1 MNWLQSMLYGFLSGV
16 AEVLPISSRAH
27 GILLLK
33 IFGASGNSNLM
44 LLMLHAALLAALH
57 VSSRAHLTRIHRA
70 LALARIPKKKRRRPL
85 DLKSLMDF
93 KLLRTMALPIIL
105 AYCFYNS
112 LSFLVGSLLAIA
124 AFLFLNGLIL
134 YIPQFFPTGNKDS
147 RNMSRVEGLLI
158 GLGGAL
164 SVLPGISGI
173 GAMVS
178 VSSICGVDR
187 SYALDNALM
196 ASMVISA
203 AMVVSDAVRL
213 VAGGFGGVTF
223 RIVLVYLTSALAS
236 FLGGMLGVKL
246 LKKTVG
252 ERGFSFFAFYCW
264 GLSLFTF
271 FLNLVA

>member
-1 MNWLQSMLYGFLSGV
+1 
-16 AEVLPISSRAH
+16 
-27 GILLLK
+27 
-33 IFGASGNSNLM
+33 
-44 LLMLHAALLAALH
+44 
-57 VSSRAHLTRIHRA
+57 
-70 LALARIPKKKRRRPL
+70 
-85 DLKSLMDF
+85 
-93 KLLRTMALPIIL
+93 
-105 AYCFYNS
+105 
-112 LSFLVGSLLAIA
+112 
-124 AFLFLNGLIL
+124 
-134 YIPQFFPTGNKDS
+134 
-147 RNMSRVEGLLI
+147 MSRVEGLLI

-164 SVLPGISGI
+164 SVLPGVSGI

-223 RIVLVYLTSALAS
+223 RIVLVYLASAFAS
-236 FLGGMLGVKL
+236 FLGGMLGVRL
-246 LKKTVG
+246 LKKSVG